1 MNARRTFCRFPP
13 HPFPYRISI
22 FLLLFLMIFFLIF
35 PNFILTGVSVTD
47 SEGPQLEVSSVRGIL
62 EDGRPSSIFIVLKN
76 NASPG
81 KDPAEPAFDKESA
94 RNILADLESSD
105 EKIKIYSGQQNAG
118 LLAAGENATV
128 QFMALTDGADL
139 GIYPLQ
145 LRCSYTRLSQV
156 TISGAGAAPNFAF
169 SYERASQEL
178 PLQVKVMRGPKIE
191 QEDLEGE
198 TLPGAESILNII
210 LANRGDLP
218 AADIQMQARPTDPF
232 LMVLNGHENVSLDP
246 GESAHLS
253 LSVFTDENATSGYYA
268 LPCWI
273 SYRDGQD
280 GETRKQDLAVLI
292 YVGKQS
298 SFPWI
303 YLAAGGLIMLL
314 LAGGL
319 FSLRRFLSSQRRIR
333 IVKR

>member
-1 MNARRTFCRFPP
+1 MKAAKTFCRLPP
-13 HPFPYRISI
+13 HPFPSRIPIFRLPFLII
-22 FLLLFLMIFFLIF
+22 FLLIF
-35 PNFILTGVSVTD
+35 PNFISTGVCTTAAD
-47 SEGPQLEVSSVRGIL
+47 GPVLEVSSIRGNL

-81 KDPAEPAFDKESA
+81 KDPVEPAFDRVSA
-94 RNILADLESSD
+94 RNILAELESSD
-105 EKIKIYSGQQNAG
+105 EKIKIYSGRQNAG

-156 TISGAGAAPNFAF
+156 AVSGTEAAPNFAF
-169 SYERASQEL
+169 SYERASLDQ
-178 PLQVKVMRGPKIE
+178 PLQVKVMQGPKIK
-191 QEDLEGE
+191 QENLEGE
-198 TLPGAESILNII
+198 TLPGAESILKIV

-232 LMVLNGHENVSLDP
+232 LMVLNGQENVSLAP
-246 GESAHLS
+246 GESAPMS

-268 LPCWI
+268 LPCRI
-273 SYRDGQD
+273 SYREGQD
-280 GETRKQDLAVLI
+280 EEIRKQDLAVLI

-298 SFPWI
+298 SIPWM
-303 YLAAGGLIMLL
+303 YLAAGVLIMLL

-319 FSLRRFLSSQRRIR
+319 FGLRRFLCSHRRIR
-333 IVKR
+333 IVKS